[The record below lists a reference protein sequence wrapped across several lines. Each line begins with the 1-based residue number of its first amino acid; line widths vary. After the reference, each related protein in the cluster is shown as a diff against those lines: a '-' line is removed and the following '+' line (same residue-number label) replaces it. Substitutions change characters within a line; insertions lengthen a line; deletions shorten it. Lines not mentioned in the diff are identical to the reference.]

1 MLIKDLK
8 NCEEFIAGDD
18 TILRVLLHPDKESL
32 DIRYSL
38 AHAVVKPGKTTL
50 EHILT
55 TSEVYYI
62 IDGKGIMHI
71 NEESEPVGPGQA
83 IYIPPFAKQC
93 ITNSGETDLIF
104 ICIVYPAWRAENES
118 ITNKHASV

>member
-18 TILRVLLHPDKESL
+18 TILRVLLRPDKESP

-38 AHAVVKPGKTTL
+38 AHAAVKPGKTTL
-50 EHILT
+50 KHILT

-62 IDGKGIMHI
+62 LYGKGIMHI

-93 ITNSGETDLIF
+93 ITNSGDTDLMF
-104 ICIVYPAWRAENES
+104 ICIVDPAWRAENEL
-118 ITNKHASV
+118 ITDKQT

>member
-8 NCEEFIAGDD
+8 NCEEFKAGDD

-38 AHAVVKPGKTTL
+38 AHAVVGPGNTTL

-93 ITNSGETDLIF
+93 ITNSGDTDLMF
-104 ICIVYPAWRAENES
+104 ICIVDPAWRTENEL
-118 ITNKHASV
+118 ITDKNT

>member
-32 DIRYSL
+32 DIRHSL
-38 AHAVVKPGKTTL
+38 AHAVVKPGKTTI
-50 EHILT
+50 EHTLT

-62 IDGKGIMHI
+62 LEGRGIMHI
-71 NEESEPVGPGQA
+71 NGESEPVGPGKA
-83 IYIPPFAKQC
+83 IYIPH
-93 ITNSGETDLIF
+93 LR
-104 ICIVYPAWRAENES
+104 VYS
-118 ITNKHASV
+118 